1 MSVKIKINW
10 DNENVV
16 SESVRIYRADSAFT
30 STSLP
35 PLLTEIVG
43 DVYEYEDLTT
53 VEDQTYFYMLSA
65 KLGDLEVFTEC
76 FEVFASG
83 TFEINFPKITQG
95 LSNSNPV
102 LNIQQSRGIQTSKDG
117 KHGSVYGI
125 FGKMIKVYQST
136 TDFDFNNSSV
146 LLGEWIDETKGNVVL
161 SVSYFGDGSDVII
174 VHNVPWSV
182 SHYKLNVAFRP
193 DLGMTLQ
200 STVSVL
206 NGINSGS
213 CFITPD
219 GSKLFRYG
227 HNGYLVERYNLAQ
240 KGSVQTAVLF
250 QSVDIETKLLNKF
263 SAEAKT
269 FSGFCISSNGQT
281 ALVTCFLTN
290 TASSP
295 AVYKGGRLIS
305 LELSTAFDLS
315 TAFQSGFYAPDDTL
329 PWACHP
335 ICVHEM
341 PVSVPT
347 MYAVYAARQSAGF
360 HIKRYSYY

>member
-1 MSVKIKINW
+1 MSVKIKISW

-16 SESVRIYRADSAFT
+16 SESVRIYRADSTFT
-30 STSLP
+30 SNNLP
-35 PLLTEIVG
+35 PLLAEIVG
-43 DVYEYEDLTT
+43 DIYEYEDLDIIQ
-53 VEDQTYFYMLSA
+53 DQKYFYMLST
-65 KLGDLEVFTEC
+65 KLGEEEVFTEC
-76 FEVFASG
+76 FEVFAGG

-95 LSNSNPV
+95 LFNSNPV

-117 KHGSVYGI
+117 KLGSVYGI

-136 TDFDFNNSSV
+136 TDFNFNDSSV

-200 STVSVL
+200 STVSAL
-206 NGINSGS
+206 NGISSGS

-240 KGSVQTAVLF
+240 KGNVQTAVLF

-263 SAEAKT
+263 SAAKT

-281 ALVTCFLTN
+281 ALVACFLTN
-290 TASSP
+290 TASNP
-295 AVYKGGRLIS
+295 AVYMGGRLIS

-315 TAFQSGFYAPDDTL
+315 TAFQSGFYAPDDNL

-335 ICVHEM
+335 ICVNEI
-341 PVSVPT
+341 PVSTPRL
-347 MYAVYAARQSAGF
+347 YAVYAVRQSVGF